1 MSKKNWI
8 IVSIAISVL
17 FLGLATTFLFTDLQI
32 SIALASNNLENP
44 NFFLKLAASFGEF
57 PIYVGPVLFGLV
69 YGKTNKT
76 KLWKLI
82 AYFVG
87 FIVVY
92 VGSIRMIGETF
103 EVFFKSELGFPQYL
117 ILAIS
122 SLLIYVLLFLLFEKI
137 DVNKLEKLRDVSLVM
152 LVVSAL
158 SFFGVQ
164 VIKHVMGR
172 VRFRAL
178 DENYSEFTNFLT
190 IREFLGGLNGDDF
203 KSFPSGHTASA
214 ACLLTSFLIPLKL
227 SNKKWV
233 SYLTL
238 ALTLIYTILIAVSR
252 VCVGAHYASD
262 VLFGFGITGIC
273 FVLTYMI
280 FTKKGWLNVR
290 GN

>member
-1 MSKKNWI
+1 MSKKSWI
-8 IVSIAISVL
+8 IATITVSIL
-17 FLGLATTFLFTDLQI
+17 FLGLAITFLFTDLQI
-32 SIALASNNLENP
+32 SIALASKNLENP
-44 NFFLKLAASFGEF
+44 NFLLKLAASFGEF

-87 FIVVY
+87 FIIVY
-92 VGSIRMIGETF
+92 IAGIRMIGETF
-103 EVFFKSELGFPQYL
+103 EVFFKSELGALQYA

-122 SLLIYVLLFLLFEKI
+122 SLLIYVLFFLLFERI
-137 DVNKLEKLRDVSLVM
+137 DVSKLEKLRDVSLVM

-164 VIKHVMGR
+164 VIKHLMGR

-178 DENYSEFTNFLT
+178 DETYSEFTNFLT

-214 ACLLTSFLIPLKL
+214 ACLLTSFLIPMKL
-227 SNKKWV
+227 SNKKWI

-238 ALTLIYTILIAVSR
+238 SASVIYTVLIAVSR
-252 VCVGAHYASD
+252 VCIGAHYASD
-262 VLFGFGITGIC
+262 VLFGFGITTIC
-273 FVLTYMI
+273 FVLSYMI

-290 GN
+290 SN